1 MNIHVSLSI
10 SGHVMSALV
19 FIICSTQVNG
29 VFELGRGL
37 LTLHVVK
44 NSNSIVSVIEE
55 IFIS

>member
-19 FIICSTQVNG
+19 FIICSTQANG
-29 VFELGRGL
+29 VFELGRGH

-44 NSNSIVSVIEE
+44 ILIHFFCGRGN
-55 IFIS
+55 FIS